1 MNWNL
6 GQWIIKIKQRM
17 RVADIRKL
25 RRVYVVTRNDRTRN
39 KLIRESVGV
48 ASTVDK
54 IRESRLRW
62 FSLML

>member
-1 MNWNL
+1 VNWNL